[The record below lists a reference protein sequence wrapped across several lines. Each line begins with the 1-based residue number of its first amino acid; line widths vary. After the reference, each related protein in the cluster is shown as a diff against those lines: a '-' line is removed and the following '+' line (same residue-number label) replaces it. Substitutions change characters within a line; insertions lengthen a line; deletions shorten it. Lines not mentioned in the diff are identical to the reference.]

1 MGQHKTNGIAVDRSR
16 EHRRLDAVV
25 KRERGYSLLEVVVAI
40 AVFGAF
46 LIIITIVTAEMRGN
60 EKRYPIN
67 FMAHPEVSSVMA
79 RMRKDIFD
87 TTYYPAEF
95 QTYKQT
101 PQTLILYT
109 LKQTGAGT
117 TVVWDFSTSGEV
129 HRKEFNGQQLATE
142 WIAHGLP
149 SFAISSYSLSTG
161 QDAVRVSAIDDQ
173 KRLAIDEIFVPRPH
187 A

>member
-1 MGQHKTNGIAVDRSR
+1 
-16 EHRRLDAVV
+16 VV
-25 KRERGYSLLEVVVAI
+25 KRERGYSLLEVVVAM

-46 LIIITIVTAEMRGN
+46 LIIITIVTAEMRAN

-95 QTYKQT
+95 QNYKQT
-101 PQTLILYT
+101 PKTLILYT
-109 LKQTGAGT
+109 LKQSGAGT
-117 TVVWDFSTSGEV
+117 TVVWDFTTSGDV
-129 HRKEFNGQQLATE
+129 QRKEFNAQQLSTT
-142 WIAHGLP
+142 WVAHGVP
-149 SFAISSYSLSTG
+149 DFTISSYTLSTG
-161 QDAVRVSAIDDQ
+161 QDAVRVSATDDK
-173 KRLAIDEIFVPRPH
+173 KRLSIDEIFVPRPH